1 VAQHKSA
8 KKRARQ
14 NIKRRDRN
22 RSLRSALRSA
32 VKGAHTAISG
42 GDADLRETALRAAES
57 SIRRAATKGILTKK
71 QASRGVSRLAK
82 AANRAS

>member
-22 RSLRSALRSA
+22 RSLRSALRTA
-32 VKGAHTAISG
+32 VKGAHTAID
-42 GDADLRETALRAAES
+42 GDDASARETAFRSAES
-57 SIRRAATKGILTKK
+57 SLRRAATKGILSKK

-82 AANRAS
+82 ALNRA